1 MTMGYPKKLLADGET
16 IQFEL
21 KPHWRALFVPI
32 VVLVIIVFAGTWLY
46 FITTSSI
53 LRYVILAVGVIVVAW
68 WAALPFLRW
77 LTTQF
82 VFTNR
87 RVIVRRGLL
96 TKQGRDMPLSKV
108 NNVSFSVPF
117 MGRILNYGRLVI
129 QSAGEDSDLDIDDVP
144 SVEKIQRDVY
154 ALYEQDDARRRG
166 ATDPGD
172 QGPPSDGI

>member
-1 MTMGYPKKLLADGET
+1 MGYPKKLLADGET

-21 KPHWRALFVPI
+21 KPHWRALFLPI
-32 VVLVIIVFAGTWLY
+32 VVLIIIVFLGTWLY
-46 FITTSSI
+46 FITTNSI
-53 LRYVILAVGVIVVAW
+53 LRYAILGVGVIVVAW

-129 QSAGEDSDLDIDDVP
+129 QSAGDDSDLDIDDVP
-144 SVEKIQRDVY
+144 NVEKIQRDVY

-166 ATDPGD
+166 ATSPGD
-172 QGPPSDGI
+172 QGPPPDGI

>member
-1 MTMGYPKKLLADGET
+1 MGYPKKLLADGET

-32 VVLVIIVFAGTWLY
+32 VVLVIIVFLGSWLY
-46 FITTSSI
+46 FLTTNSIT
-53 LRYVILAVGVIVVAW
+53 RYAILAVGIVIVVWFAG
-68 WAALPFLRW
+68 LPFLRW

-96 TKQGRDMPLSKV
+96 TKQGRDMPLAKV

-144 SVEKIQRDVY
+144 NVEVIQRSVY
-154 ALYEQDDARRRG
+154 SLYEQDDARRRG
-166 ATDPGD
+166 AAGPG
-172 QGPPSDGI
+172 QSAPPDGI

>member
-32 VVLVIIVFAGTWLY
+32 VVLIIIVFLGTWLY
-46 FITTSSI
+46 FITTNSI
-53 LRYVILAVGVIVVAW
+53 LRYAILGAGVIVVAW

-96 TKQGRDMPLSKV
+96 TKQGRDMPLTKV

-166 ATDPGD
+166 ATDHGD

>member
-1 MTMGYPKKLLADGET
+1 MGYPKKLLADGET

-32 VVLVIIVFAGTWLY
+32 VVLIIIVFLGTWLY
-46 FITTSSI
+46 FITTNSI
-53 LRYVILAVGVIVVAW
+53 LRYAILGAGVIVVAW

-96 TKQGRDMPLSKV
+96 TKQGRDMPLTKV

-129 QSAGEDSDLDIDDVP
+129 QSAGDDSDLDIDDVP
-144 SVEKIQRDVY
+144 NVEKIQRDVY

-166 ATDPGD
+166 ATNPGD

>member
-1 MTMGYPKKLLADGET
+1 MGYPKKLLADGET

-32 VVLVIIVFAGTWLY
+32 VVLLLIVFSGTWLY
-46 FITTSSI
+46 FITTNSI
-53 LRYVILAVGVIVVAW
+53 LRYAILGAGVIVVAW

-77 LTTQF
+77 FTTQF

-154 ALYEQDDARRRG
+154 SLYEQDDARRRG
-166 ATDPGD
+166 ATDPSD